1 MATATK
7 RKTVTKRKA
16 APKRKAR
23 AVKRKTPAKKPKPGM
38 SNAGQYPRVAKAD
51 FAGPGGTYPV
61 NSKARYEA
69 AIKLVGFIK
78 NPAEKKKV
86 RDKALSIGV
95 RKGFVTA
102 AHAATLRKAA
112 K

>member
-1 MATATK
+1 MATK
-7 RKTVTKRKA
+7 RKGTTK
-16 APKRKAR
+16 
-23 AVKRKTPAKKPKPGM
+23 VKRKTTVKKPKPGM

-51 FAGPGGTYPV
+51 FAGPKGTYPV

-78 NPAEKKKV
+78 NPAEKQKV
-86 RDKALSIGV
+86 RNKALSIGV